1 MNALLAVPTPSA
13 LHSHCPCRSNS
24 CDVTKGRL
32 AKAKPRLRGYAIG
45 LGWMHS
51 VCSSHKLCCDWPF
64 NVIFPKAWIA
74 SQRNNSY
81 WQIGWVG
88 KGRGFKLNASFLV
101 HWL

>member
-13 LHSHCPCRSNS
+13 LHSHCPCPSNS

-32 AKAKPRLRGYAIG
+32 AKAKPRLPGYAIG

-88 KGRGFKLNASFLV
+88 KGRGFKL
-101 HWL
+101 